1 MSLHKTSTGK
11 NPAATAYLVPLSG
24 PPIETIELR
33 PRGEPL
39 VMGRHEQCTLLL
51 PADADKVSRFHARF
65 AFADGNWSISDLTSR
80 WGTFLNGRKLA
91 PEETAPLSEGDLIRI
106 VPWTFAF
113 SHSPRRKGFHLGD
126 DSPRMENLVRTFIP
140 KDPRG
145 GSIGGGNAPMG
156 EDMLAVLLE
165 SAAGIHAAQSEKA
178 LADSLLDAAIRGTG
192 LRNATL
198 LRPVGAK
205 GDFEIIASRLIGE
218 GAAYSRSLITAAAN
232 GNVAEYSSQ
241 SMDLKTPIAQ
251 SITEM
256 HVSAA
261 ICVPLML
268 GDAVAAFLYLDSRG
282 GGGDTNRMRTNASA
296 FCVGLGKI
304 ASLALANLKRIS
316 MERRQA
322 SVDAELS
329 AGAEAQ
335 RWILPPRSNTFGEIS
350 YIGESRPG
358 RYVGGDFFDVVEL
371 APGRVAVALGDV
383 AGKGIPAS
391 VLMTAAQGYLHS
403 ALLRYPDVGD
413 AVTALNKFI
422 APRCPTGKFLTLWVG
437 VIDSTNGTLE
447 YIDAGH
453 GYALTDSG
461 TGTMIQLDGDTCL
474 PIGIEPTS
482 TYTTTTRPMPPGS
495 RLLIVSDGLVEQPSI
510 DVEKREEFGI
520 ERITS
525 SMSLGNNGGGDPVAA
540 LFGATIRFAGT
551 DRLADDATALF
562 VAVG

>member
-1 MSLHKTSTGK
+1 MHKTTTTGT
-11 NPAATAYLVPLSG
+11 ALRSAAYLVPLSG
-24 PPIETIELR
+24 PSIETIELK

-39 VMGRHEQCTLLL
+39 VMGRHEQCTILL
-51 PADADKVSRFHARF
+51 PADADKVSRFHARL
-65 AFADGNWSISDLTSR
+65 AFGDGHWTIADLNSR

-91 PEETAPLSEGDLIRI
+91 PEESAPLSEGDLIRV

-113 SHSPRRKGFHLGD
+113 SHSPRRKGFQLGD
-126 DSPRMENLVRTFIP
+126 DSQRMETMVRTIV
-140 KDPRG
+140 PRDRPL
-145 GSIGGGNAPMG
+145 SGNMG
-156 EDMLAVLLE
+156 DDMLAVLLE

-218 GAAYSRSLITAAAN
+218 GAAYSRTLLNAAAT
-232 GNVAEYSSQ
+232 GNVAQYSSQ
-241 SMDLKTPIAQ
+241 NMDLKAPIAQ
-251 SITEM
+251 SIADM
-256 HVSAA
+256 QVSAA

-282 GGGDTNRMRTNASA
+282 DTARVRPNASA
-296 FCVGLGKI
+296 FCVGLGRI
-304 ASLALANLKRIS
+304 ASLALANLKRIA

-322 SVDAELS
+322 SVEAELS

-335 RWILPPRSNTFGEIS
+335 RWILPPRSKSFGDIS

-403 ALLRYPDVGD
+403 ALLRFPDVGA

-422 APRCPTGKFLTLWVG
+422 CPRCPTGKFLTLWVG
-437 VIDSTNGTLE
+437 VIDANQGTLE

-453 GYALTDSG
+453 GYSLTDAG
-461 TGTMIQLDGDTCL
+461 TGTLSKIEGDSSL
-474 PIGIEPTS
+474 PIGVDDQTVYA
-482 TYTTTTRPMPPGS
+482 TATRPMPPGS
-495 RLLIVSDGLVEQPSI
+495 RLLIVSDGLVEQPAH
-510 DVEKREEFGI
+510 DVEQREEFGVD
-520 ERITS
+520 RIVS
-525 SMSLGNNGGGDPVAA
+525 SMGLGGGDPVAE
-540 LFGATIRFAGT
+540 LFGAIITFAGT